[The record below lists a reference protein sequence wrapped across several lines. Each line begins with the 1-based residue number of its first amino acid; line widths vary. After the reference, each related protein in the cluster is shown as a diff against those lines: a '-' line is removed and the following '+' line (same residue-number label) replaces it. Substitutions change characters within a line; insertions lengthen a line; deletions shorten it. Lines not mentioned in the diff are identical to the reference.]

1 MMDED
6 TGTWDSHVD
15 LASQRGQSSHI
26 ERNASETSEED
37 DLHRFLK
44 IEEMIN
50 QVLQLRDTI
59 QSKS

>member
-26 ERNASETSEED
+26 ERNASETSEGD

-44 IEEMIN
+44 IGMHY
-50 QVLQLRDTI
+50 T
-59 QSKS
+59 